1 MQSRDL
7 SARIIGLTVFAIGIA
22 ILLVSFIIAYRLFTS
37 PADALAISPAR
48 PGSST
53 PATTTLSQ
61 SALVLLYRIGLL
73 FIMVLVGSL
82 TAGRGVQMYSA
93 GECPQKAIE

>member
-7 SARIIGLTVFAIGIA
+7 SARITGLTVFAIGIA
-22 ILLVSFIIAYRLFTS
+22 ILVISFIIAYRLFTS
-37 PADALAISPAR
+37 PADALAISSPQ
-48 PGSST
+48 PGT
-53 PATTTLSQ
+53 QPATTALSR
-61 SALVLLYRIGLL
+61 SAIVILYQIGLL

-82 TAGRGVQMYSA
+82 IAGRGVQMYSA

>member
-1 MQSRDL
+1 MQNRDL
-7 SARIIGLTVFAIGIA
+7 SARITGLTVFAIGIA
-22 ILLVSFIIAYRLFTS
+22 ILVISFIIAYRLFTL
-37 PADALAISPAR
+37 PADALAIS
-48 PGSST
+48 SSRT
-53 PATTTLSQ
+53 GAQPATTALSL
-61 SALVLLYRIGLL
+61 SALFILYRIGLL